1 MTQAEKCLICL
12 DDVGDI
18 SKKNS
23 HLACKCNVSVHTHC
37 WMQYVKTKNGT
48 LECPLCHVITL
59 VNPILPASI
68 TGLPKEV
75 HVQIEHMDERA
86 ERDKCVNRYICCCLL
101 SWVGTIAVGAIF
113 G

>member
-1 MTQAEKCLICL
+1 MKQNEKCLICL

-18 SKKNS
+18 SKKHS

-68 TGLPKEV
+68 AGMPKEV
-75 HVQIEHMDERA
+75 PVQVEERDEHAD
-86 ERDKCVNRYICCCLL
+86 RDKCVGRYICGCLVW
-101 SWVGTIAVGAIF
+101 WVSTIAVGTIF

>member
-1 MTQAEKCLICL
+1 MTQREKCLICL

-18 SKKNS
+18 SKRHS

-48 LECPLCHVITL
+48 LECPLCHIITI

-68 TGLPKEV
+68 TGLQKEV
-75 HVQIEHMDERA
+75 SVQANDENLYSQ
-86 ERDKCVNRYICCCLL
+86 NRTCINSCICGCLT
-101 SWVGTIAVGAIF
+101 WWIGAITVGALF